1 MTCRILQGHTDLVR
15 TVAFSPNNSPMLVS
29 GSFDNRIVFW
39 NAKTGNST
47 CTHETCSRILS
58 ANFSP
63 DGKTLAVGSSDNTI
77 DLINVSPNGYIQCL
91 RGHTSWVRA
100 VAFSPDGKTLASG
113 SDDCLVRMWNAKT
126 GDCCRVLA
134 GHTDEVLCV
143 VFSPDGEFLVSG
155 SRDRSVKFWSTQSGK
170 IVNNRLFVDV
180 VRSIA
185 FSPDGK
191 VLAVAHGATIGLWN
205 ADVNGF
211 ISLLQPPNNLSC
223 NINAIFSI
231 SFSPNGKLLASA
243 STDFMVRL
251 WSVAA
256 SKCNRVFHCQDESY
270 CVAFAS
276 TGKALA
282 CGFAGSTVRLWSLL
296 EYSKLCAALQLFCVG
311 VAPYVLMD
319 VADFS
324 TAVQH
329 NQSIDAESAML
340 HFEKFAFINA
350 LLQRRNRREK

>member
-1 MTCRILQGHTDLVR
+1 
-15 TVAFSPNNSPMLVS
+15 MLVS
-29 GSFDNRIVFW
+29 GSFDYQSVFW
-39 NAKTGNST
+39 NAKTGTPT

-63 DGKTLAVGSSDNTI
+63 DGETLAVGSSDNTI
-77 DLINVSPNGYIQCL
+77 DLFNVSPNGYIQCL

-113 SDDCLVRMWNAKT
+113 SDDCSVRMWNAKT
-126 GDCCRVLA
+126 GNCCRVLTA
-134 GHTDEVLCV
+134 HLDEVLCV

-155 SRDRSVKFWSTQSGK
+155 SRDRSVKFWNAQSGK
-170 IVNNRLFVDV
+170 IVNSRMFVDV

-191 VLAVAHGATIGLWN
+191 VLAVAYGAAIGVWN
-205 ADVNGF
+205 ANVSGC
-211 ISLLQPPNNLSC
+211 ISLLQPPNTWSC
-223 NINAIFSI
+223 NVNAIYSV

-243 STDFMVRL
+243 STDGCVRL

-256 SKCNRVFHCQDESY
+256 SKCNRVFYFQHELY

-276 TGKALA
+276 TGKVLA
-282 CGFAGSTVRLWSLL
+282 CGSACAKVRLLSLL

-311 VAPYVLMD
+311 VAPYVLLA
-319 VADFS
+319 VADFT
-324 TAVQH
+324 TAQQQR
-329 NQSIDAESAML
+329 QSIDAESALL

-350 LLQRRNRREK
+350 LLQRRKRREK